1 MELISREEVLK
12 HLKPLDEEETDGI
25 FVSIAKDIL
34 QQAYDVV
41 EKLPTIESRP
51 KGVWLGISYDG
62 YADGNPVYTEWEC
75 SNCGL
80 EINDDNGEILWNYCP
95 DCGAEMRGEE

>member
-25 FVSIAKDIL
+25 FVSIAKEIL

-51 KGVWLGISYDG
+51 KGKWAKTITY
-62 YADGNPVYTEWEC
+62 YPYC
-75 SNCGL
+75 SNCEWLPEEDEMTHGL
-80 EINDDNGEILWNYCP
+80 YDFCP
-95 DCGAEMRGEE
+95 NCGADMRGEE